1 MTHTTAIQQHSE
13 TTKHTAKLLQQVKTT
28 QSTTLL
34 KVKKTHTTTLLQH
47 IETILNNAMTL
58 RDNTPSNNTAK

>member
-1 MTHTTAIQQHSE
+1 MTHTTAIQQHLE
-13 TTKHTAKLLQQVKTT
+13 TKHTATLLQVKTT

-47 IETILNNAMTL
+47 IETILSNAITL